1 METILSRIA
10 AYRNEI
16 VRLQQEITKLE
27 RESEK
32 EILAAAIR
40 DRQNAG
46 VGAVDVVNAEMPK
59 AVMSRSESESI
70 EAALRDREGVE
81 GGESL

>member
-10 AYRNEI
+10 SLKDLIVQIQAEI
-16 VRLQQEITKLE
+16 KKLE

-32 EILAAAIR
+32 EIHEAALR
-40 DRQNAG
+40 DRQDAG

-59 AVMSRSESESI
+59 AVMSRSEAGLI
-70 EAALRDREGVE
+70 EAALNDREGFE
-81 GGESL
+81 GESV

>member
-1 METILSRIA
+1 METSLSRIA
-10 AYRNEI
+10 AYKNEI

-59 AVMSRSESESI
+59 AVMSRSEAGLI
-70 EAALRDREGVE
+70 EAALNDREGFE
-81 GGESL
+81 GESV

>member
-10 AYRNEI
+10 AYKNEI
-16 VRLQQEITKLE
+16 VRLQGEIAKLE

-32 EILAAAIR
+32 EILAAAVR
-40 DRQNAG
+40 DRQHAG

-59 AVMSRSESESI
+59 AAMSRSEAGLI
-70 EAALRDREGVE
+70 EAALNDREGFE
-81 GGESL
+81 GETV